1 VSRLPAPK
9 PAGGDGSKKSGKKN
23 QPTKLEKIF
32 RIRELQTLCRNG
44 YSPLELRN
52 HCEKKWAMPR
62 RTASKYIKE
71 MYESLEEALTCIDKR
86 RIALIVYYRLENS
99 YKVARAANN
108 PSAMIQACV
117 AQANL
122 FVERAPDDAVAANQ
136 QSREAAVIDP
146 DEDFD

>member
-1 VSRLPAPK
+1 
-9 PAGGDGSKKSGKKN
+9 
-23 QPTKLEKIF
+23 
-32 RIRELQTLCRNG
+32 
-44 YSPLELRN
+44 
-52 HCEKKWAMPR
+52 MPR